1 MELKILTL
9 AERNTY
15 SSANALAFM
24 VTIMAVLTLAATG
37 GNLGLVFVI
46 AALSGLWLAAWSRL
60 TYNLIEANDRWI
72 GPLISLAVLCCL
84 LAALAESWLTLLGAA
99 TLLFACWL
107 PYMVAEWAGQALR
120 VRAYFS
126 ESPHAWRVS
135 QAAHSAVDVAAIGGI
150 AVLLATATSDGRLAV
165 RITAALVMTAPLL
178 LSRTIGRVRQPCVPA
193 NKLAGHGE
201 RD

>member
-15 SSANALAFM
+15 SGANGLAFM

-37 GNLGLVFVI
+37 DNLGLVLLV

-60 TYNLIEANDRWI
+60 TYSLIEAADRWI
-72 GPLISLAVLCCL
+72 APLVSLAVLCCL

-99 TLLFACWL
+99 TLLFVCWL
-107 PYMVAEWAGQALR
+107 PYMVGEWAGQALR
-120 VRAYFS
+120 VWAYLS

-135 QAAHSAVDVAAIGGI
+135 QVAQSALDVAAIGGT
-150 AVLLATATSDGRLAV
+150 AVLLAIASNDGRPGVGLA
-165 RITAALVMTAPLL
+165 AALVMTAPLL
-178 LSRTIGRVRQPCVPA
+178 VSRTMGRVRQPSIPA
-193 NKLAGHGE
+193 DQLAGDGE